1 MDTLTQALSIITADV
16 GATVTH
22 ATLIER
28 VEGTYRLL
36 ARAEAATTLSGAER
50 DVTIGLWRAITE
62 MERTVQRRLVN
73 ESGPLMPENAAGEGV
88 DLLVATCSAAPPL
101 RAVIVG
107 LTDRLSV
114 QSARRACAASPVR
127 LERTVSLGTR
137 FHHWEEETL
146 AELYRNPPEV
156 LILVGGADASPTA
169 PLESAAGVLT
179 TLYERLPGEQRPV
192 VVFAGNL
199 EARREISSVM
209 APVMDLRVVDNVRPG
224 IHVESLGE
232 LERELGLLY
241 EQHALPRVPGFDR
254 LSEWASAPVRPTAE
268 ALGTTLRFIARRV
281 PGGQGALAIDVGG
294 MTTHAAA
301 ARDRGYQWAT
311 CADTGT
317 SYGLEGVLERAGVE
331 GLARW
336 LPRRLGGEE
345 IAATLR
351 NAALRPHSVAGSRDE
366 LLLLHAALREA
377 LAAAMGLLRQQH
389 WGRLDGDLTTPPF
402 DLIAARGGVVAHT
415 PNLSLVALSLLDAIQ
430 PVGLCRMVVDWA
442 AVWPALG
449 VLAGL
454 EPLAAVQ
461 VLENDAFRDLGTVIA
476 PRGGDE
482 PGAPA
487 LQVAMVRDSGR
498 LTEIEV
504 AAGSIVRLPLEKGEE
519 ATLEVRPSRY
529 FDIGLGR
536 WGVGGRAIVQ
546 GGGLGIVIDARGRP
560 LALPTD
566 AREARRAMIE
576 WLRSLEG
583 HADGTA

>member
-1 MDTLTQALSIITADV
+1 MSTETQALSIITADI

-28 VEGTYRLL
+28 VEGTYRLV
-36 ARAEAATTLSGAER
+36 ARAEAPTTLAGDEV
-50 DVTIGLWRAITE
+50 DVTIGLGHAILDLE
-62 MERTVQRRLVN
+62 DTVQRRLLGDA
-73 ESGPLMPENAAGEGV
+73 GPLMPENASGEGV

-101 RAVIVG
+101 RTVIVG
-107 LTDRLSV
+107 LTDHLSV

-127 LERTVSLGTR
+127 LEKTVSLGTR

-146 AELYRNPPEV
+146 AELYRDPPEV
-156 LILVGGADASPTA
+156 LILVGGADAGSTT

-179 TLYERLPGEQRPV
+179 TLYERMPEERRPV

-199 EARREISSVM
+199 EARRPIMQLVS
-209 APVMDLRVVDNVRPG
+209 PVMELRVVDNVRPS

-232 LERELGLLY
+232 LEREIGLLY
-241 EQHALPRVPGFDR
+241 EQRALPRVPGYER
-254 LSEWASAPVRPTAE
+254 LAEWASAPIRPTTEGLDTA
-268 ALGTTLRFIARRV
+268 LRFIARRV
-281 PGGQGALAIDVGG
+281 PGGQGALAVDVGG
-294 MTTHAAA
+294 MTTHAAT
-301 ARDRGYQWAT
+301 ARDQGYHWAT

-317 SYGLEGVLERAGVE
+317 SYGLAGVLARVGVE

-336 LPRRLGGEE
+336 LPRRLDGEE
-345 IAATLR
+345 IAARLR
-351 NAALRPHSVAGSRDE
+351 NAMVRPRSVAGSGEE
-366 LLLLHAALREA
+366 LLLVHAALRES
-377 LAAAMGLLRQQH
+377 LTAAMGLLRQQH

-430 PVGLCRMVVDWA
+430 PVGLTRLVVDWA

-449 VLAGL
+449 VLAAI

-461 VLENDAFRDLGTVIA
+461 VLEQDAFRDLGTVIA
-476 PRGGDE
+476 PRGTDE
-482 PGAPA
+482 PGMPA
-487 LQVAMVRDSGR
+487 LQVAMVRDSGQ
-498 LTEIEV
+498 LTELEV
-504 AAGSIVRLPLEKGEE
+504 AAGSIVRLPLELGEE
-519 ATLEVRPSRY
+519 ATIEVRPSRY

-536 WGVGGRAIVQ
+536 WGVGGRATVR

-566 AREARRAMIE
+566 EREARRCMVE

-583 HADGTA
+583 DADGPA